1 MSNLEQGETVTF
13 QYMFNA
19 SMAVLRRPAVGT
31 FEEYEKNN
39 LQWATIYVAIAAVV
53 SAVLGAIAF
62 TIQRPYIEQQLR
74 DAQTQLGGQ
83 VDLTGA
89 LAGRSIVGAIFSGL
103 LGTLV
108 GFFIFL
114 GLVYLIGRAFGGTGN
129 FGELAFDMSLFWA
142 PLMVVRALI
151 GVIAIGPLAIL
162 TGLVSFAI
170 AIYNL
175 YLTYLAIQSG
185 MNLPKNKA
193 LYVILIIFGIF
204 LVLGLCVLV
213 VFAGALAALFSSTQR

>member
-1 MSNLEQGETVTF
+1 MSTVEQGETVTF

-53 SAVLGAIAF
+53 SAILGAIAF

-83 VDLTGA
+83 IDLTGG
-89 LAGRSIVGAIFSGL
+89 LASQSLVGAIVSGL
-103 LGTLV
+103 LGTLI

-114 GLVYLIGRAFGGTGN
+114 GIVYLIGRAFGGTGN

-142 PLMVVRALI
+142 PLMVIRALI
-151 GVIAIGPLAIL
+151 SVIAIGPLALL
-162 TGLVSFAI
+162 TGLVSFVV

-193 LYVILIIFGIF
+193 LYVILIIFGI
-204 LVLGLCVLV
+204 LLAIGLCVFV
-213 VFAGALAALFSSTQR
+213 VFAAALAALFRSTQP

>member
-1 MSNLEQGETVTF
+1 MSELERSETVTF
-13 QYMFNA
+13 QSMLNA

-53 SAVLGAIAF
+53 SAILGAIAF
-62 TIQRPYIEQQLR
+62 AIQRPFIEQQLR
-74 DAQTQLGGQ
+74 DAETQLGGQ
-83 VDLTGA
+83 LDLTGA
-89 LAGRSIVGAIFSGL
+89 LANRSLVGAIFSGL
-103 LGTLV
+103 LGTLI

-114 GLVYLIGRAFGGTGN
+114 GIVYLIGRAFGGTGN

-142 PLMVVRALI
+142 PLMVVRSLI
-151 GVIAIGPLAIL
+151 SIIAIGPLALL
-162 TGLVSFAI
+162 TGLVSLAI
-170 AIYNL
+170 GIYNL

-193 LYVILIIFGIF
+193 LYVILIIFGIA
-204 LVLGLCVLV
+204 LVIGLCVAV
-213 VFAGALAALFSSTQR
+213 VFAAALAALFSSTQR

>member
-1 MSNLEQGETVTF
+1 MSNGEQGETVTF
-13 QYMFNA
+13 QYMLNA
-19 SMAVLRRPAVGT
+19 SMAILRRPAVGA

-53 SAVLGAIAF
+53 SAILGAIAF

-74 DAQTQLGGQ
+74 DAETQLGGQ

-89 LAGRSIVGAIFSGL
+89 LASRSIVGAIFGGL
-103 LGTLV
+103 LGTLF

-114 GLVYLIGRAFGGTGN
+114 GIVYLIGRAFGGTGN

-151 GVIAIGPLAIL
+151 SIIAIGPLAIL

-193 LYVILIIFGIF
+193 LYVILIIFGIA
-204 LVLGLCVLV
+204 LVIGLCVGVL
-213 VFAGALAALFSSTQR
+213 FGAALAALFSSTQR

>member
-1 MSNLEQGETVTF
+1 MSNVEQGETVTF

-39 LQWATIYVAIAAVV
+39 LRWATIYVAIAAVV
-53 SAVLGAIAF
+53 SAILGAIAF

-74 DAQTQLGGQ
+74 DAESKLGGQ
-83 VDLTGA
+83 VDLTSA
-89 LAGRSIVGAIFSGL
+89 LASRSIVGAIFSGL
-103 LGTLV
+103 LGTLI

-114 GLVYLIGRAFGGTGN
+114 GLVYFIGRAFGGTGN

-151 GVIAIGPLAIL
+151 SIIAIGPLTIL
-162 TGLVSFAI
+162 TGLVSFVI

-193 LYVILIIFGIF
+193 LYVILIIFGIV
-204 LVLGLCVLV
+204 LVIGVCVFV
-213 VFAGALAALFSSTQR
+213 VFAAALAALFSSTQR

>member
-1 MSNLEQGETVTF
+1 MSNLEQGEAVTF
-13 QYMFNA
+13 RYMLNS
-19 SMAVLRRPAVGT
+19 SMAVLRRPAVAT
-31 FEEYEKNN
+31 FEEFEKNN

-53 SAVLGAIAF
+53 SAILGAIAF
-62 TIQRPYIEQQLR
+62 AIQRPFIEQQLR
-74 DAQTQLGGQ
+74 DAETQLGGQ

-89 LAGRSIVGAIFSGL
+89 FASRSIVGAIFSGL
-103 LGTLV
+103 LGTLI

-114 GLVYLIGRAFGGTGN
+114 GIVYLIGRAFGGTGR
-129 FGELAFDMSLFWA
+129 FGELGFDMSLFWA
-142 PLMVVRALI
+142 PLMVIRALI
-151 GVIAIGPLAIL
+151 GVVAIGPLTFL
-162 TGLVSFAI
+162 TGLISLVI

-204 LVLGLCVLV
+204 LAIGLCVFV
-213 VFAGALAALFSSTQR
+213 VFAAALAALFSSTQR

>member
-1 MSNLEQGETVTF
+1 MSNVEQGETVTF

-39 LQWATIYVAIAAVV
+39 LRWATIYVAIAAVV
-53 SAVLGAIAF
+53 SAILGAIAF

-74 DAQTQLGGQ
+74 DAETRLGGQ
-83 VDLTGA
+83 VDLTSA
-89 LAGRSIVGAIFSGL
+89 LASRSIVGAIFSGL
-103 LGTLV
+103 LGTLI

-114 GLVYLIGRAFGGTGN
+114 GLVYFIGRAFGGTGN

-151 GVIAIGPLAIL
+151 SIIAIGPLTIL
-162 TGLVSFAI
+162 TGLVSIVI

-193 LYVILIIFGIF
+193 LYVILIIFGIV
-204 LVLGLCVLV
+204 LVIGVCVFV
-213 VFAGALAALFSSTQR
+213 VFAAALAALFSSTQR

>member
-1 MSNLEQGETVTF
+1 MANLERAETVTF
-13 QYMFNA
+13 QYMLNA
-19 SMAVLRRPAVGT
+19 SLALVRRPAVAT

-39 LQWATIYVAIAAVV
+39 LQWATIYVAIAAVL
-53 SAVLGAIAF
+53 SAILGAIAF
-62 TIQRPYIEQQLR
+62 SIQRPYIEQQLR
-74 DAQTQLGGQ
+74 NAQTQLGGQ

-89 LAGRSIVGAIFSGL
+89 LAGRSVVGAIFSGL
-103 LGTLV
+103 LGTLI

-114 GLVYLIGRAFGGTGN
+114 GLVYLIGRAFGGTGS

-151 GVIAIGPLAIL
+151 SIIAIGPLAIL

-204 LVLGLCVLV
+204 LVIAVCVLV
-213 VFAGALAALFSSTQR
+213 VFAAALAALFSSTQR

>member
-1 MSNLEQGETVTF
+1 MSDAVQGQSVTF
-13 QYMFNA
+13 QYMLNA

-53 SAVLGAIAF
+53 SAILGAIAF

-74 DAQTQLGGQ
+74 DAETQLGGQ
-83 VDLTGA
+83 VGLTGA
-89 LAGRSIVGAIFSGL
+89 IASQSIVGAIIGGL
-103 LGTLV
+103 LGTLI

-114 GLVYLIGRAFGGTGN
+114 GIVYLIGRAFGGTGN

-151 GVIAIGPLAIL
+151 SMIAIGPLAFL

-170 AIYNL
+170 GIYNL

-193 LYVILIIFGIF
+193 LYVILIIFGIA
-204 LVLGLCVLV
+204 LAIGLCVFV
-213 VFAGALAALFSSTQR
+213 VFAAALAALFSSSQR

>member
-1 MSNLEQGETVTF
+1 MSDGEQGGTVTF
-13 QYMFNA
+13 QYMLNA

-53 SAVLGAIAF
+53 SAIFGAIAF

-74 DAQTQLGGQ
+74 DAQNQLGGQ

-89 LAGRSIVGAIFSGL
+89 LAGRSIGGAIFSGL
-103 LGTLV
+103 LGTLL

-114 GLVYLIGRAFGGTGN
+114 GVVYLIGRAFGGTGN
-129 FGELAFDMSLFWA
+129 FGELAFDVSLFWA

-151 GVIAIGPLAIL
+151 GLVAIGPLAVL
-162 TGLVSFAI
+162 TGLISFAI

-175 YLTYLAIQSG
+175 YLTYLGIQSG

-204 LVLGLCVLV
+204 LVIGLCVV
-213 VFAGALAALFSSTQR
+213 VVLAGALAALFGSTQR

>member
-1 MSNLEQGETVTF
+1 MSYVEQGETVTF
-13 QYMFNA
+13 QSMLNA
-19 SMAVLRRPAVGT
+19 SMAVLRRPAVAT
-31 FEEYEKNN
+31 FEEYEKNSV
-39 LQWATIYVAIAAVV
+39 QWATIYVAVAAVV
-53 SAVLGAIAF
+53 SAILGAIAF

-89 LAGRSIVGAIFSGL
+89 LASRSIVGAIISGL
-103 LGTLV
+103 LGTLI

-114 GLVYLIGRAFGGTGN
+114 GIVYLIGRAFGGTGN

-151 GVIAIGPLAIL
+151 SIIAIGPLAVL
-162 TGLVSFAI
+162 TGLISLAI
-170 AIYNL
+170 ALYNL

-193 LYVILIIFGIF
+193 LYVILIIFGI
-204 LVLGLCVLV
+204 VLAIGLCVFV
-213 VFAGALAALFSSTQR
+213 VFAAALAALFSSQQR

>member
-1 MSNLEQGETVTF
+1 MSNVEQAETVTF

-39 LQWATIYVAIAAVV
+39 LRWATIYVAIAAVV
-53 SAVLGAIAF
+53 SAILGAIAF

-74 DAQTQLGGQ
+74 DAETRLGGQ
-83 VDLTGA
+83 VDLTSA
-89 LAGRSIVGAIFSGL
+89 LASRSIVGAIFSGL
-103 LGTLV
+103 LGTLI

-114 GLVYLIGRAFGGTGN
+114 GLVYFIGRAFGGTGN

-151 GVIAIGPLAIL
+151 SIIAIGPLTIL
-162 TGLVSFAI
+162 TGLVSIVI

-193 LYVILIIFGIF
+193 LYVILIIFGIV
-204 LVLGLCVLV
+204 LVIGVCVFV
-213 VFAGALAALFSSTQR
+213 VFAAALAALFSSTQR

>member
-1 MSNLEQGETVTF
+1 MENSEQPETVTF
-13 QYMFNA
+13 RYMLNA

-53 SAVLGAIAF
+53 SAILGAIAF
-62 TIQRPYIEQQLR
+62 AIQRPFIAQQLR
-74 DAQTQLGGQ
+74 DAQNQLGGQ

-89 LAGRSIVGAIFSGL
+89 LANRSIVGAIFSGL
-103 LGTLV
+103 LGTLI

-114 GLVYLIGRAFGGTGN
+114 GIVYLLGRAFSGTGN

-151 GVIAIGPLAIL
+151 SIIAIGPLAFL

-170 AIYNL
+170 GIYNL

-193 LYVILIIFGIF
+193 LYVILIIFGVL
-204 LVLGLCVLV
+204 LVIGVCVFV
-213 VFAGALAALFSSTQR
+213 VFAAALAALFSSSQP

>member
-1 MSNLEQGETVTF
+1 MSSLEQGETVTF
-13 QYMFNA
+13 PYMFNA
-19 SMAVLRRPAVGT
+19 SMSVLRRPAVAT

-53 SAVLGAIAF
+53 SAILGAIAF
-62 TIQRPYIEQQLR
+62 AIQRPFIAQQLR
-74 DAQTQLGGQ
+74 DAETQLGGQ
-83 VDLTGA
+83 IDLTGA
-89 LAGRSIVGAIFSGL
+89 LANRSFVGAIFSGL
-103 LGTLV
+103 LGTLI

-114 GLVYLIGRAFGGTGN
+114 GIVYLIGRAFGGTGN

-151 GVIAIGPLAIL
+151 SIIAIGPLTFL

-170 AIYNL
+170 GIYNL

-204 LVLGLCVLV
+204 LVIGVCVFV
-213 VFAGALAALFSSTQR
+213 VFAAALAALFSSTQS

>member
-1 MSNLEQGETVTF
+1 MSFVEQGETVTF
-13 QYMFNA
+13 QYMLNA
-19 SMAVLRRPAVGT
+19 SMAVLRRPAVAT

-39 LQWATIYVAIAAVV
+39 VQWATIYVAIAAVV
-53 SAVLGAIAF
+53 SAILGAIAF
-62 TIQRPYIEQQLR
+62 AIQRPYIEQQLR

-83 VDLTGA
+83 IDLTGA
-89 LAGRSIVGAIFSGL
+89 LASRSVVGAVFSGL
-103 LGTLV
+103 LGTLI

-114 GLVYLIGRAFGGTGN
+114 GIVYLIGRAFGGSGN

-151 GVIAIGPLAIL
+151 SIIAIGPLALL
-162 TGLVSFAI
+162 TGLASLAI
-170 AIYNL
+170 GIYNL

-204 LVLGLCVLV
+204 LALGLCVFV
-213 VFAGALAALFSSTQR
+213 VFAAALAALFSSMQR

>member
-1 MSNLEQGETVTF
+1 MANVEQGETVTF
-13 QYMFNA
+13 PYMLNA
-19 SMAVLRRPAVGT
+19 SMAVLRHPAVGT

-53 SAVLGAIAF
+53 SAILGAIAF

-74 DAQTQLGGQ
+74 DAETQLGGQ

-89 LAGRSIVGAIFSGL
+89 LASRSIVGAIFSGL
-103 LGTLV
+103 LGTLI

-114 GLVYLIGRAFGGTGN
+114 GIVYLLGRAFSGTGN

-151 GVIAIGPLAIL
+151 SIIAIGPLAIL

-204 LVLGLCVLV
+204 LVIGVCVFV
-213 VFAGALAALFSSTQR
+213 VFAAALAALFSSTQR

>member
-1 MSNLEQGETVTF
+1 MSYVEQGETVTF
-13 QYMFNA
+13 QYMLNA
-19 SMAVLRRPAVGT
+19 SMAVLRRPAAAT

-39 LQWATIYVAIAAVV
+39 VQWATIYVAIAAVV
-53 SAVLGAIAF
+53 SAILGAIAF
-62 TIQRPYIEQQLR
+62 AIQRPFIEQQLR
-74 DAQTQLGGQ
+74 DAQNQLGGQ
-83 VDLTGA
+83 VDLTAA
-89 LAGRSIVGAIFSGL
+89 LANRSLVGAIFSGL
-103 LGTLV
+103 LGTLI

-114 GLVYLIGRAFGGTGN
+114 GIVYLIGRAFGGTGN

-142 PLMVVRALI
+142 PLMVLRALI

-175 YLTYLAIQSG
+175 YLTYLGIQSG

-193 LYVILIIFGIF
+193 LYVILIIFGII
-204 LVLGLCVLV
+204 LVLGLCVAV
-213 VFAGALAALFSSTQR
+213 VVGAALAALFSSTQR

>member
-1 MSNLEQGETVTF
+1 
-13 QYMFNA
+13 MFNA
-19 SMAVLRRPAVGT
+19 SMAVLRRPAAAT

-39 LQWATIYVAIAAVV
+39 VQWATIYVAIAALV

-62 TIQRPYIEQQLR
+62 TIQRPFIEQQLR
-74 DAQTQLGGQ
+74 DAETQLGGQ
-83 VDLTGA
+83 IDLTGA
-89 LAGRSIVGAIFSGL
+89 LASRSIVGAIFSGL
-103 LGTLV
+103 LGTLI

-114 GLVYLIGRAFGGTGN
+114 GIVYLIGRAFGGTGN

-151 GVIAIGPLAIL
+151 SIIAIGPLALL
-162 TGLVSFAI
+162 TGLVSLAI

-193 LYVILIIFGIF
+193 LYVILIIFGII
-204 LVLGLCVLV
+204 LAIGLCVFV
-213 VFAGALAALFSSTQR
+213 VFAAALAALFNSTQR

>member
-1 MSNLEQGETVTF
+1 MSNVEQGETVTF

-39 LQWATIYVAIAAVV
+39 LRWATIYVAIAAVV
-53 SAVLGAIAF
+53 SAILGAIAF

-74 DAQTQLGGQ
+74 DAETRLGGQ
-83 VDLTGA
+83 VDLTSA
-89 LAGRSIVGAIFSGL
+89 LASRSIVGAIFSGL
-103 LGTLV
+103 LGTLI

-114 GLVYLIGRAFGGTGN
+114 GLVYFIGRAFGGTGN

-151 GVIAIGPLAIL
+151 SIIAIGPLAIL
-162 TGLVSFAI
+162 TGLVSIVI

-193 LYVILIIFGIF
+193 LYVILIIFGIV
-204 LVLGLCVLV
+204 LVIGVCVFV
-213 VFAGALAALFSSTQR
+213 VFAAALAALFSSTQR

>member
-1 MSNLEQGETVTF
+1 MSNLERSETVTF
-13 QYMFNA
+13 QYMLNA

-39 LQWATIYVAIAAVV
+39 LQWATIYVAVAAVV
-53 SAVLGAIAF
+53 SAILGAIAF

-89 LAGRSIVGAIFSGL
+89 LASRSIVGAIVSGL
-103 LGTLV
+103 LGTLI

-114 GLVYLIGRAFGGTGN
+114 GIVYLIGRAFGGTGN

-151 GVIAIGPLAIL
+151 SIISIGPLTFL
-162 TGLVSFAI
+162 TGLVSIAI
-170 AIYNL
+170 GIYNL

-193 LYVILIIFGIF
+193 LYVILIIFGVL
-204 LVLGLCVLV
+204 LVIGVCVFV
-213 VFAGALAALFSSTQR
+213 VFAAALAALFSSAQP

>member
-1 MSNLEQGETVTF
+1 MSNVEQGETVTF
-13 QYMFNA
+13 RYMLNA

-39 LQWATIYVAIAAVV
+39 VRWATIYVAIAAVV
-53 SAVLGAIAF
+53 SAILGAIAF

-151 GVIAIGPLAIL
+151 SLIAIGPLACL
-162 TGLVSFAI
+162 TGLVSFVI

-204 LVLGLCVLV
+204 LAIGLCVFV
-213 VFAGALAALFSSTQR
+213 VFAAALAALFSSTQR

>member
-1 MSNLEQGETVTF
+1 MENLERGETVTF
-13 QYMFNA
+13 PYMLNA

-53 SAVLGAIAF
+53 SAILGAIAF

-74 DAQTQLGGQ
+74 DAETQLGGQ
-83 VDLTGA
+83 IDLTGA
-89 LAGRSIVGAIFSGL
+89 LASRSIVGAIFSGL
-103 LGTLV
+103 LGTLI

-114 GLVYLIGRAFGGTGN
+114 GIVYLIGRAFGGTGN

-142 PLMVVRALI
+142 PLMVVRSLI
-151 GVIAIGPLAIL
+151 SVIAIGPLAFL
-162 TGLVSFAI
+162 TGLISLVI

-193 LYVILIIFGIF
+193 LYVILIIFGVI
-204 LVLGLCVLV
+204 LLIGVCVFV
-213 VFAGALAALFSSTQR
+213 VFAAALAALFSSTQS

>member
-1 MSNLEQGETVTF
+1 MSNLEQSETVTF
-13 QYMFNA
+13 QYMLNA

-53 SAVLGAIAF
+53 SAILGAIAF

-74 DAQTQLGGQ
+74 DAETQLGGQ

-89 LAGRSIVGAIFSGL
+89 LASRSIVGAVFSGL
-103 LGTLV
+103 LGTLI

-129 FGELAFDMSLFWA
+129 FGELAFDMALFWA

-151 GVIAIGPLAIL
+151 SVIAIGPLAFL
-162 TGLVSFAI
+162 TGLVSFGI

-204 LVLGLCVLV
+204 LVIGLCVFV
-213 VFAGALAALFSSTQR
+213 VFAAALAALFSSAQP

>member
-1 MSNLEQGETVTF
+1 MSTYQQRETTTF
-13 QYMFNA
+13 QEMLNA
-19 SMAVLRRPAVGT
+19 SMAVLRRPAVAT

-74 DAQTQLGGQ
+74 DAQNQLGGR

-89 LAGRSIVGAIFSGL
+89 LAGRSMTGAIFGGL
-103 LGTLV
+103 LGTLI

-129 FGELAFDMSLFWA
+129 FGELAFDVSLFWA
-142 PLMVVRALI
+142 PLMVLRALLSL
-151 GVIAIGPLAIL
+151 IAIGPLAIL
-162 TGLVSFAI
+162 TGLLSFAI

-175 YLTYLAIQSG
+175 YLTYLGIQSG

-193 LYVILIIFGIF
+193 LYVILIIFGIV
-204 LVLGLCVLV
+204 LVIAVCVFV
-213 VFAGALAALFSSTQR
+213 VFAAAFAALFSSTQR

>member
-1 MSNLEQGETVTF
+1 MSNVEQGETVTF
-13 QYMFNA
+13 PYMFNA

-53 SAVLGAIAF
+53 SAILGAIAF

-74 DAQTQLGGQ
+74 NAETQLGGQ
-83 VDLTGA
+83 VDLTSA
-89 LAGRSIVGAIFSGL
+89 LASRSIGGAIFSGL
-103 LGTLV
+103 LGTLI
-108 GFFIFL
+108 GFFVFL
-114 GLVYLIGRAFGGTGN
+114 GLVYVIGRAFGGTGN

-151 GVIAIGPLAIL
+151 SIIAIGPLTIL
-162 TGLVSFAI
+162 TGLVSVVI

-204 LVLGLCVLV
+204 LAIGVCVFV
-213 VFAGALAALFSSTQR
+213 VFAAALAALFSSTQR